1 MDKYITIPDI
11 RRYPCYKSV
20 NCRLLYM
27 HVSMGMD
34 ISSRNYAHSWRQ
46 LSAELDMP
54 LQQLRTALKQ
64 LERDGLVATQQV
76 TRKVTYGLTQQVT
89 HQVTEIHVLSINELD
104 EATNEATNS
113 QPNSQSNSQLN
124 SQSNSDINN
133 INNSNNENLPLTDA
147 RVSWGKEAKALADVL
162 KIDAAA
168 STSLVEEFRKRQQ
181 LKQKAWLNEGDLL
194 AHLIAWAEK
203 RMPRTGKLPSGRSSS
218 DHDARVQ
225 ERQRTLEE
233 EAAKTAEEKKAEE
246 VQRLRRWIADGR
258 KRNDIQYV
266 ATMEAALAELQAS

>member
-34 ISSRNYAHSWRQ
+34 ISTRNYAHSWRQ
-46 LSAELDMP
+46 LSIELGMP

-76 TRKVTYGLTQQVT
+76 THKVTYGLTQQVT
-89 HQVTEIHVLSINELD
+89 HKVTEIHVLSINELD

-113 QPNSQSNSQLN
+113 PTNSPTNSQT
-124 SQSNSDINN
+124 NSDINN

-147 RVSWGKEAKALADVL
+147 RVAWVQEAKALADVL
-162 KIDAAA
+162 KIDAAVA
-168 STSLVEEFRKRQQ
+168 ASLVEEFRKRQQ

-225 ERQRTLEE
+225 ERQRTREE

-246 VQRLRRWIADGR
+246 VQRLRRWIAEGR
-258 KRNDIQYV
+258 KRKDTQYV
-266 ATMEAALAELQAS
+266 ATMEAALQQLQAS

>member
-34 ISSRNYAHSWRQ
+34 IITRNYAHSWRQ
-46 LSAELDMP
+46 LSIELGMP

-76 TRKVTYGLTQQVT
+76 TQKVTYGLTQQVT
-89 HQVTEIHVLSINELD
+89 HKVTEIHVLSINELD

-113 QPNSQSNSQLN
+113 PTNSQTNSRTNSQT
-124 SQSNSDINN
+124 NSDINN

-147 RVSWGKEAKALADVL
+147 RVRWSEMASRLAGVL
-162 KIDAAA
+162 KLAPSDAADLA
-168 STSLVEEFRKRQQ
+168 EQFRQRQQ
-181 LKQKAWLNEGDLL
+181 LKQKTWTNEGDLL

-203 RMPRTGKLPSGRSSS
+203 RLSATVKKGAAKPRS
-218 DHDARVQ
+218 DHDARMQ
-225 ERQRTLEE
+225 EHARTREE
-233 EAAKTAEEKKAEE
+233 LATMEAADKKAEE
-246 VQRLRRWIADGR
+246 ISRLKRWIADGKRR
-258 KRNDIQYV
+258 KDIEYV
-266 ATMEAALAELQAS
+266 ATMEAALQQLQAS

>member
-1 MDKYITIPDI
+1 
-11 RRYPCYKSV
+11 
-20 NCRLLYM
+20 
-27 HVSMGMD
+27 
-34 ISSRNYAHSWRQ
+34 
-46 LSAELDMP
+46 MP

>member
-1 MDKYITIPDI
+1 MEKYITVPDI
-11 RRYPCYKSV
+11 RRYPCYKST

-27 HVSMGMD
+27 HVAMGMD
-34 ISSRNYAHSWRQ
+34 ISTRNYAHSWRQ

-76 TRKVTYGLTQQVT
+76 TQKVTYGLTQQVT
-89 HQVTEIHVLSINELD
+89 HKVTEIHILSINELD

-113 QPNSQSNSQLN
+113 PTNSQSNSQLN
-124 SQSNSDINN
+124 SPTNSDNN
-133 INNSNNENLPLTDA
+133 ILKNSKKESLPLTDA
-147 RVSWGKEAKALADVL
+147 RVVWAKEASALSEVL
-162 KIDAAA
+162 KLDPSVAA
-168 STSLVEEFRKRQQ
+168 SMVEEFRKRQQ

-203 RMPRTGKLPSGRSSS
+203 RMPRPTKAAGGRSVT

-225 ERQRTLEE
+225 ERQRTQEE
-233 EAAKTAEEKKAEE
+233 EAAKSSAEKKAEE

-258 KRNDIQYV
+258 RRKDSQYV
-266 ATMEAALAELQAS
+266 ATMEAALNELIAS

>member
-1 MDKYITIPDI
+1 MEKYITIPDI
-11 RRYPCYKSV
+11 RRYSCYKSA

-27 HVSMGMD
+27 HVAMGMD
-34 ISSRNYAHSWRQ
+34 ISNRNYAHSWRQ
-46 LSAELDMP
+46 LSIELGMP

-76 TRKVTYGLTQQVT
+76 TQKVTYGLTQQVT
-89 HQVTEIHVLSINELD
+89 HKVTEIHVLSINELD

-113 QPNSQSNSQLN
+113 PTNSPTNSHTNSQT
-124 SQSNSDINN
+124 NSDNKN
-133 INNSNNENLPLTDA
+133 INISNNENLPLTDA
-147 RVSWGKEAKALADVL
+147 RVAWVKEANALADVL
-162 KIDAAA
+162 KIDAAVA
-168 STSLVEEFRKRQQ
+168 ASLVEEFRKRQQ

-203 RMPRTGKLPSGRSSS
+203 RIPRHGKPSSGRSSS

-225 ERQRTLEE
+225 ERQRTAEE
-233 EAAKTAEEKKAEE
+233 LAKQSADEKKAEE
-246 VQRLRRWIADGR
+246 ISRLQRWISEGR
-258 KRNDIQYV
+258 KRKDMQYV